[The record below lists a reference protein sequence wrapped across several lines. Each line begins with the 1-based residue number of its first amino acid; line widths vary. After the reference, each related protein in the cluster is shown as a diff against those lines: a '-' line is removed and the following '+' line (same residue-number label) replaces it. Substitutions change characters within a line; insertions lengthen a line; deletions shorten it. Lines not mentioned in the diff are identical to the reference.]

1 MKKIIFSII
10 FLLVSFFS
18 FSLETE
24 YKVIYSDNNFGK
36 LDINSSS
43 EEEML
48 KAGVAPSYVS
58 KIISFRDI
66 KGGIESIEELD
77 RINGIGKKTCEK
89 LEKYFF
95 INENYKI
102 NPLEINKADETTLI
116 YYGFSKKEVKAIIK
130 YREEKGRIDGN
141 IQLKKIISQK
151 NYAKYKDLII
161 YDIF

>member
-1 MKKIIFSII
+1 MS
-10 FLLVSFFS
+10 FLS

-36 LDINSSS
+36 LDINKVTQ
-43 EEEML
+43 EEML

-58 KIISFRDI
+58 KIINFRDI

-95 INENYKI
+95 IKENYQI
-102 NPLEINKADETTLI
+102 NPLEINKADETTLV
-116 YYGFSKKEVKAIIK
+116 YYGFSKKEIKSILK
-130 YREEKGRIDGN
+130 YREENRRIDGN
-141 IQLKKIISQK
+141 IQLKKLISQK
-151 NYAKYKDLII
+151 NYEKYKDLIK